1 MEPLIRININ
11 NRYFILYEFRFSF
24 ACAKSKRN
32 NFVIVTA
39 LNVIHFI
46 KRPFYSLNQT
56 ALKIFYKGISNF
68 LSILFHPLFI
78 VIYVLYLFI
87 LINPYLFPYRQGR
100 EFGAILLVVLFTA
113 VIIPGIAILLLYGV
127 GLIKSLRLEERT
139 ERIGPLMITSV
150 AYLWLFLN
158 IRTHNAIPGLF
169 SAFILGAL
177 ISLALAFFIN
187 NFQKVSLHAVGIGGL
202 LIAIFHILITDGK
215 VYTMISL
222 GDNYT
227 MTVHSIVFMISLL
240 IIAGAVLS
248 SRLYLRAHQLQ
259 DVFGG
264 LLVGVMG
271 QLFALIIY

>member
-1 MEPLIRININ
+1 M
-11 NRYFILYEFRFSF
+11 
-24 ACAKSKRN
+24 
-32 NFVIVTA
+32 
-39 LNVIHFI
+39 
-46 KRPFYSLNQT
+46 
-56 ALKIFYKGISNF
+56 
-68 LSILFHPLFI
+68 
-78 VIYVLYLFI
+78 
-87 LINPYLFPYRQGR
+87 FPYRQGR

-113 VIIPGIAILLLYGV
+113 VVIPGIAILLLYGI

-187 NFQKVSLHAVGIGGL
+187 NFKKVSLHAVGIGGF
-202 LIAIFHILITDGK
+202 LIAIFHLLITDGK
-215 VYTMISL
+215 TYTMIPL
-222 GDNYT
+222 GDSYT
-227 MTVHSIVFMISLL
+227 ITLHSIVFIISLL

-259 DVFGG
+259 DVIGG
-264 LLVGVMG
+264 VLVGVIG
-271 QLFALIIY
+271 QLFALIFF